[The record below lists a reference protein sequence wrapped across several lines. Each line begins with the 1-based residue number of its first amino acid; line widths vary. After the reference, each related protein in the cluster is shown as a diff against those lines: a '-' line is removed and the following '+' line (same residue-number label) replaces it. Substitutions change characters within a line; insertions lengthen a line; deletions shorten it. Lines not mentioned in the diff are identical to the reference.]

1 MEKNELILEKLD
13 RLENYLLGFKSI
25 LTVEELAVYSGYKPS
40 YIYQLVRKS
49 LIPFHHNKSGGS
61 KLFFEKKAIDQ
72 WLLGGE
78 YKTTSQS
85 TQDAFNYIGTNNR
98 RRKKG

>member
-1 MEKNELILEKLD
+1 MEKNELILEKLN

-25 LTVEELAVYSGYKPS
+25 LTVEELAVYSGYKPK
-40 YIYQLVRKS
+40 YIYQLVSKS
-49 LIPFHHNKSGGS
+49 LIPFHRNKNGGA
-61 KLFFEKKAIDQ
+61 KLFFEKEAIDQ

-78 YKTTSQS
+78 HKTSSQS
-85 TQDAFNYIGTNNR
+85 TQDAFHHIAQSN

>member
-1 MEKNELILEKLD
+1 MEKNELILEKLN

-25 LTVEELAVYSGYKPS
+25 LTVEELAAYSGYKTK
-40 YIYQLVRKS
+40 YIYQLVSKS
-49 LIPFHHNKSGGS
+49 LIPFHRNQNGGS
-61 KLFFEKKAIDQ
+61 KLFFEKKAIDE

-78 YKTTSQS
+78 YKTTSQT